1 MREGIEGGPADNL
14 DLVRRDVDSRDLS
27 PTRFSC
33 SFPHLLALDLVLSLF
48 APHGKVL
55 CDSDIETSVSVNRHN
70 IISYLS
76 PCLHTS
82 FRVRWINAGFS
93 KPPQHRPVFFRAIAD
108 QAGRLADLEA
118 ASAGFV
124 PSA

>member
-1 MREGIEGGPADNL
+1 ML
-14 DLVRRDVDSRDLS
+14 SKLDVDSRDLS

-76 PCLHTS
+76 MPAHVIPS
-82 FRVRWINAGFS
+82 QIEKRWF
-93 KPPQHRPVFFRAIAD
+93 Q
-108 QAGRLADLEA
+108 
-118 ASAGFV
+118 
-124 PSA
+124 

>member
-1 MREGIEGGPADNL
+1 MVPRTDSGS
-14 DLVRRDVDSRDLS
+14 RVDSRDLS

-76 PCLHTS
+76 PCPHTS
-82 FRVRWINAGFS
+82 FRSDRETLVSVNLLNIVSYLSVRLLI
-93 KPPQHRPVFFRAIAD
+93 
-108 QAGRLADLEA
+108 RLGV
-118 ASAGFV
+118 SRI
-124 PSA
+124 